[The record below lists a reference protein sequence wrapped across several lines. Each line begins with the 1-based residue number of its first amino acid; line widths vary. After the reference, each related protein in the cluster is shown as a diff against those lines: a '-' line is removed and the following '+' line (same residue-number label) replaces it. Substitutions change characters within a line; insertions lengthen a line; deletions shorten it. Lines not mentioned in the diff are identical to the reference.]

1 MVYSHG
7 IYVSEQETSLTAPVH
22 GTAGLQVVFG
32 TAPCNLAD
40 DPAAAVNQPKICY
53 SFAEAKAAVGYCDDF
68 KNYTLCQAIDA
79 SFRVFNTAPIILVN
93 VLDPAKHKTAVEKAE
108 MTLTKNQVTISA
120 DGKPVFGVI
129 KSSLKVSAGA
139 TGADLEEGKDYLVS
153 YDDSGFCT
161 VTSLT
166 NAANLYI
173 GYDKL
178 DPAAVKADDIIG
190 SVGADGK
197 ETGLELLRTIYPKFG
212 MTAGLISAPGWSH
225 NATVCA
231 ALEAKCTGIN
241 GVFSCECVVD
251 IPTAA
256 AKVYSAV
263 KDEKEKLGADSAH
276 AIACWPMGKV
286 GEKVYYLSA
295 LISALQ
301 SYTDA
306 NNDDVPYHS
315 PSNQSLGITGLCLE
329 DGTEVVLDQ
338 DQANTINSYGV
349 VTALNMNGF
358 KAWGNNTAVYS
369 STGPT
374 GNKTATY
381 PSSTDPKDR
390 WISCRRMFT
399 WWGNTLIQNYFKKV
413 DTPMNRRLIE
423 NVVDSENIRGNSFVA
438 RGYVAGASV
447 EFNEADNPSAD
458 LLNGIIRFKVNLAP
472 YVPAET
478 INFVLEFDTNAL
490 TSAIVGGE

>member
-1 MVYSHG
+1 MSYKHG
-7 IYVSEQETSLTAPVH
+7 VYVSEQETSLTVPVE
-22 GTAGLQVVFG
+22 GTAGLQVIFG
-32 TAPCNLAD
+32 IAPCNLAD
-40 DPAAAVNQPKICY
+40 NPSDAVNKPKLCY

-93 VLDPAKHKTAVEKAE
+93 VLDPAVHKTDVASAE
-108 MTLTKNQVTISA
+108 LALTNKQGVLK
-120 DGKPVFGVI
+120 DFGVI
-129 KSSLKVSAGA
+129 KSTLVVSATAGGEA
-139 TGADLEEGKDYLVS
+139 LAEGTDYLATF
-153 YDDSGFCT
+153 DADGMCT
-161 VTSLT
+161 ITNLGNQSSLFV
-166 NAANLYI
+166 AYS
-173 GYDKL
+173 KL
-178 DPAAVKADDIIG
+178 DPTAVDEADIVG

-212 MTAGLISAPGWSH
+212 LTPGLISAPGWSH
-225 NATVCA
+225 KATVA
-231 ALEAKCTGIN
+231 AAMEAKCTNIN

-251 IPTAA
+251 IPADTARI
-256 AKVYSAV
+256 YSAV
-263 KDEKEKLGADSAH
+263 KAEKEKLGADSAH
-276 AIACWPMGKV
+276 TIACWPMGKV

-306 NNDDVPYHS
+306 NNDDVPYRS
-315 PSNQSLGITGLCLE
+315 PSNQSLGITGLCLA
-329 DGTEVVLDQ
+329 DGSEVVLDQ

-358 KAWGNNTAVYS
+358 KAWGNNTA
-369 STGPT
+369 
-374 GNKTATY
+374 AY

-390 WISCRRMFT
+390 WIPCRRMFT
-399 WWGNTLIQNYFKKV
+399 WWGNTLIQTYFQKV
-413 DTPMNRRLIE
+413 DSPMNRRLIE

-447 EFNEADNPSAD
+447 EFRDLDNPATD

-472 YVPAET
+472 YVPAEN
-478 INFVLEFDTNAL
+478 IEFKLEFDTNAL
-490 TSAIVGGE
+490 TSSIVGGE